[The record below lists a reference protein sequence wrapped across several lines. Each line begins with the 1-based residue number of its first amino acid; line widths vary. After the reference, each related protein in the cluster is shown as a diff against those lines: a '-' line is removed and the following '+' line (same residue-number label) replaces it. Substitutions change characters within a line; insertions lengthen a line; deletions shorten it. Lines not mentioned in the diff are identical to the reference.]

1 MRALAAMMYCFGV
14 VQKSSKPGLSHLG
27 ATPAVLQKISGRG
40 DAIIESENDLL
51 FISAFS
57 GAYELKLQPPRKRV
71 ITADYFWEPRFVRY
85 FLHIGAL
92 CV

>member
-1 MRALAAMMYCFGV
+1 LLRRSTKEQQA
-14 VQKSSKPGLSHLG
+14 GLEPPWG
-27 ATPAVLQKISGRG
+27 DAVLQKISGRG

-71 ITADYFWEPRFVRY
+71 ITADYFCEPRFVRY